1 MIKRYWRGYVCDPMW
16 RSPEI
21 WMDAIV
27 FSTPK
32 WNYAIQLPKALIRI
46 RSKKRAKER
55 SKQNDSR
62 RMQ

>member
-1 MIKRYWRGYVCDPMW
+1 MIKRYWRGYVYDPMW

-32 WNYAIQLPKALIRI
+32 WNYVIQLPKVLIRI
-46 RSKKRAKER
+46 KSKKRAKER
-55 SKQNDSR
+55 SKKRSK
-62 RMQ
+62 